1 MAENRFAIS
10 SRWGLVSLL
19 LLCFLGVWVVASDLD
34 RRELRTSDEES
45 YYQIPAEQ
53 MRPFLM
59 GYDLIAADFFWLETI
74 QYLGRHLLG
83 DQKFPYLYPRLQRIV
98 SLDPHFV
105 DVYRLG
111 GLFLA
116 YSAGQVDEAIR
127 LLQRGAALNPDRWEP
142 AHDLG
147 ILYYLKKKDYPQ
159 SLYWLQRA
167 DRLPGRPGYVSRF
180 VARLYASTGQRE
192 VAIEMWIR
200 IYHQTDLSW
209 VRDIARRE
217 LEKLGIHLPPERGR

>member
-1 MAENRFAIS
+1 MS

-19 LLCFLGVWVVASDLD
+19 LLCFLGAWVLASDLD
-34 RRELRTSDEES
+34 RRELHRGAEES

-53 MRPFLM
+53 LRPLLL
-59 GYDLIAADFFWLETI
+59 GYDLIAADIFWLETI

-83 DQKFPYLYPRLQRIV
+83 DQKFPYLYPRLLRIV

-111 GLFLA
+111 ALFLA

-127 LLQRGAALNPDRWEP
+127 LLKRGAALNPDRWEP

-147 ILYYLKKKDYPQ
+147 ILYYLGKKDYPQ
-159 SLYWLQRA
+159 ALYWLERA
-167 DRLPGRPGYVSRF
+167 DGLPGRPDYVSRF

-192 VAIEMWIR
+192 VAMEMWIS
-200 IYHQTDLSW
+200 IYHQTNLSW

-217 LEKLGIHLPPERGR
+217 LRKLGIHLPAETGR